1 MSSGSQAAGEG
12 QLQGWPGAGEGA
24 PGGACSR
31 SRQDSSLKLA
41 LTRLSLS
48 SPLWGLWTLGQR
60 SCSLRQS
67 WVETREPSA
76 FQLELNLYMA
86 TLFP

>member
-48 SPLWGLWTLGQR
+48 SPLWGLWSLGIQYGQAG
-60 SCSLRQS
+60 LLAKPL
-67 WVETREPSA
+67 REPKGIPRTYAGAS
-76 FQLELNLYMA
+76 
-86 TLFP
+86 P